1 MNKPL
6 SGTPVGYSTSIA
18 VEHVPVSD
26 IGMGITAPAKLT
38 HWVGYA
44 AVGYK

>member
-1 MNKPL
+1 
-6 SGTPVGYSTSIA
+6 VA
-18 VEHVPVSD
+18 D
-26 IGMGITAPAKLT
+26 IGMGNTAPAKLT